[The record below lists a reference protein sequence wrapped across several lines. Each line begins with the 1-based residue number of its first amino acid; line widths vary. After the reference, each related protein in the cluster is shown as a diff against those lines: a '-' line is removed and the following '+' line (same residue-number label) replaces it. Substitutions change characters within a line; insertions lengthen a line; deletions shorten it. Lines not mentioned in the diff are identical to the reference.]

1 MRHVS
6 GTILVQDQK
15 KGGRQVDDRLV
26 QQVHDELKAAQT
38 EVEPGYL
45 RGLRA
50 RAELS
55 QAAMA
60 RLIGVSTSTYA
71 NWDCGVSSPSGPNV
85 IRILDVTREI
95 ERQLSQG
102 AP

>member
-1 MRHVS
+1 MEQP
-6 GTILVQDQK
+6 LE
-15 KGGRQVDDRLV
+15 
-26 QQVHDELKAAQT
+26 QQVHDELRAAQT

-45 RGLRA
+45 RSLRA

-71 NWDCGVSSPSGPNV
+71 NWDSGVSSPSGPTV
-85 IRILDVTREI
+85 IRIERVTREI
-95 ERQLSQG
+95 ERQLSKN
-102 AP
+102 P

>member
-1 MRHVS
+1 MD
-6 GTILVQDQK
+6 DQ
-15 KGGRQVDDRLV
+15 LE
-26 QQVHDELKAAQT
+26 QQVHDELRAAQT

-45 RGLRA
+45 RSLRA

-71 NWDCGVSSPSGPNV
+71 NWDGGVSTPSGPTV
-85 IRILDVTREI
+85 IRILDVAREI
-95 ERQLSQG
+95 ERQLSQR
-102 AP
+102 P